1 MDKKK
6 YQKLWNLAFL
16 KLVINE
22 KSVASVIPEDIN
34 QFEENLEGLKK
45 NGIILDIDNG
55 ITVTNKGVEYMDQ
68 IEKELDLMKIDK
80 FIFPEFEHIID
91 KLDENDIYLP

>member
-1 MDKKK
+1 MWEGHVWIKK

-34 QFEENLEGLKK
+34 QFEEN
-45 NGIILDIDNG
+45 IDAHKSFCF
-55 ITVTNKGVEYMDQ
+55 VFK
-68 IEKELDLMKIDK
+68 
-80 FIFPEFEHIID
+80 
-91 KLDENDIYLP
+91 